1 MGRLQRKKAATNKR
15 KTEAVDHV
23 TQQVKKDAGG
33 KKAGSV
39 VGFPREIKKKQT
51 VAINKQRDNYL
62 DKALHF
68 LREVKIELKK
78 VVWPSRKQTIGS
90 TLVVIMLVF
99 IISLFLGMVDWGLSS
114 LISLFINPGSS

>member
-15 KTEAVDHV
+15 KTEAVDRV
-23 TQQVKKDAGG
+23 AQQVKKDAGG

-39 VGFPREIKKKQT
+39 AGFPREIKKKQT
-51 VAINKQRDNYL
+51 VAINKQKNNYL

-90 TLVVIMLVF
+90 TLVVIVLVF
-99 IISLFLGMVDWGLSS
+99 IISLFLGMADWGLSS
-114 LISLFINPGSS
+114 LISLFIKPGSS